1 MPRQATEAECYQIY
15 LAAEAAIRDAIDA
28 LAEVSNLGAAFSAA
42 SCIVAG
48 YAAELHDE
56 ANGNGTPSI
65 AAGTVH

>member
-28 LAEVSNLGAAFSAA
+28 LAEVSNMGAAFSAA

-56 ANGNGTPSI
+56 AHRDGAITI
-65 AAGTVH
+65 AGTVH